1 MRELR
6 RQLEDNQHR
15 MPVNTPNQV
24 PSQLHCVVGDEFHSL
39 GVANES
45 CATLPSTSDRPEIIP
60 DATDNFWELS
70 LTTKPVIEPQQPVR
84 AAVTVSQARSL
95 GNVQLSVME
104 IEELFAM

>member
-1 MRELR
+1 
-6 RQLEDNQHR
+6 

-24 PSQLHCVVGDEFHSL
+24 PPQPHCIAGDEVYNL

-45 CATLPSTSDRPEIIP
+45 CATAPSISERPEILP
-60 DATDNFWELS
+60 DATDHLWAPS

-104 IEELFAM
+104 INELFAM